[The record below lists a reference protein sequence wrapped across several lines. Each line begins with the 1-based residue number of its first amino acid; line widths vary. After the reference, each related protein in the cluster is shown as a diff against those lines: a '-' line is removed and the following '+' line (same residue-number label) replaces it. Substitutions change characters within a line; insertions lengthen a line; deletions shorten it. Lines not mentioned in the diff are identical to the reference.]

1 MFPLIEVI
9 LLFGQWFVPMRVQGH
24 RRVHDITNIISHIS
38 CLDVFVVSCIVVIYE
53 LNLLI
58 NSTGL
63 GQYLKVTVTMNPFI
77 AFYVIIII
85 VMMFIRQQ
93 VSSLASRY
101 MTFRTLTLASSL
113 SGYLGENL
121 LLRGGDDINDIEIQL

>member
-9 LLFGQWFVPMRVQGH
+9 LVAAQWFVPMRVQGH
-24 RRVHDITNIISHIS
+24 RRIHDITNIISHIS

-58 NSTGL
+58 DSTGL
-63 GQYLKVTVTMNPFI
+63 GQYLKVTVIMNPFI
-77 AFYVIIII
+77 AFYLIIII
-85 VMMFIRQQ
+85 VMMIIRQQ

-101 MTFRTLTLASSL
+101 MTFSTLALASSL

-121 LLRGGDDINDIEIQL
+121 LRSSDDINEIQL